1 MRSLSAGI
9 CLRVAVLAALAVSG
23 LAAASSAAAA
33 EPFGFSNFV
42 SATCNDA
49 ECISPFTQAAGHP
62 PVGLTVFKLNAV
74 GTAGKEAPVEDIRN
88 ERVDVPA
95 GLSTNPEALPQCS
108 MSEFGEEVAPGIFAE
123 STCSSKTVI
132 GVNKVVVVVPGPTDL
147 TIEGTVY
154 NLERPPGVPA
164 EFGVALPLEALGF
177 PGLYSHTLIEGGVSW
192 HSEIGLDKVSAI
204 PDSGDS
210 HEFFEVHNIGD
221 APPLLES
228 VLIYKGTAGENGK
241 HFLTVPSACATPQIS
256 RIEAESYGGKF
267 MSTVFPPAGE
277 LKATG
282 CDKVPF
288 APEIEVTPSQTLSDL
303 PNGVTIDVKV
313 PQEENGEEISPSAL
327 QKVEVLLPEGMTLNP
342 AAANGL
348 QACTD
353 EQFGKGTGREV
364 ACPAASKIG
373 TVRIETPL
381 LPAGSLVGDVYV
393 GKPLNNTPS
402 SGSDYRIF
410 INAESKRYGVA
421 VQLEGKVQANETTGR
436 LTTTISENPQTAF
449 SEFILTLSNDG
460 HTPLANPLICG
471 PATAATF
478 FPYTGLAAA
487 QDTDPFTVGCGTPP
501 FTPSQTVK
509 ALPASG
515 GSTTSFT
522 LGLSRSDG
530 QQYLRKVSATLP
542 AGMVAKIPSV
552 PLCAEPLAR
561 EGKCLEAS
569 QVGSVS
575 TSLGS
580 GGNPYVLQGSVY
592 LTGPYGGAPYG
603 LSIVVPAQEVGPYDY
618 GTIVTQ
624 AGISVDPYTAR
635 VTVAGTI
642 PTIVGGVPL
651 RLKALT
657 IAMTRGNF
665 MLNPTSCE
673 TLSTN
678 TTLTSTE
685 GTSTTIATPFQATG
699 CSSLAFKPKFSYSTN
714 AYTTKRFGASLNV
727 KVGETA
733 GEANMKSVKVTL
745 PLKLPSRTSTLK
757 EACLE
762 KTFAANPT
770 SCPVGAKVGTVK
782 VTTPTLAG
790 TLEGP
795 AYFVSHGGA
804 AFPDLDLVVK
814 GDGVTVILVGN
825 TNISKGITHT
835 TFAALP
841 DVPID
846 SFEMNLPTGGK
857 SALAANG
864 DFCKGKMY
872 MPTTVVGQN
881 GKTINEKI
889 QIHVAECPVKV
900 VGQKVQGRSASITAA
915 VSSAG
920 KLSTSGQDLMVLH
933 KKIGKAVGNAQIAVK
948 LSPLGE
954 KILATY
960 RRLDVKVRVG
970 FKSSTGAK
978 RESKAFVKLVFTS

>member
-9 CLRVAVLAALAVSG
+9 CLRVAVLTALAVSG
-23 LAAASSAAAA
+23 LVATSSAAAA

-49 ECISPFTQAAGHP
+49 ECVSPFTQAAGHP

-95 GLSTNPEALPQCS
+95 GLSTNPEAVPQCS
-108 MSEFGEEVAPGIFAE
+108 ISEFGKEVGPGIFE
-123 STCSSKTVI
+123 GSTCSSKTVI

-154 NLERPPGVPA
+154 NLERSPGVPA

-192 HSEIGLDKVSAI
+192 HSETGLDKVSTI

-210 HEFFEVHNIGD
+210 HEFFEVHNIGN

-267 MSTVFPPAGE
+267 TSTVFPPAGE

-288 APEIEVTPSQTLSDL
+288 APEIEITPSQTLPDL

-327 QKVEVLLPEGMTLNP
+327 QKAEVLLPEGMTLNP

-348 QACTD
+348 EACTD

-364 ACPAASKIG
+364 ACPAGSKIG

-436 LTTTISENPQTAF
+436 LKATISENPQTAF

-478 FPYTGLAAA
+478 FPYTGLATA
-487 QDTDPFTVGCGTPP
+487 QDADPFTVGCGTPL

-530 QQYLRKVSATLP
+530 QQYLQKVSATLP

-552 PLCAEPLAR
+552 PLCAEPLAK
-561 EGKCLEAS
+561 EGKCPAAS
-569 QVGSVS
+569 EVGSVT

-673 TLSTN
+673 MLSTN

-685 GTSTTIATPFQATG
+685 GTSATIATPFQATG

-727 KVGETA
+727 KVSETA

-745 PLKLPSRTSTLK
+745 PVKLPSRTSTLK

-762 KTFAANPT
+762 KTFAANPA
-770 SCPVGAKVGTVK
+770 SCPAGAQVGTVK
-782 VTTPTLAG
+782 VTTPTLPG

-846 SFEMNLPTGGK
+846 SFEMNLPTGEK

-889 QIHVAECPVKV
+889 QIHVAECPVRV
-900 VGQKVQGRSASITAA
+900 VGRKVQGRSASITAA

-920 KLSTSGQDLMVLH
+920 KLSTSGQDLAVLH

-954 KILATY
+954 RILATY

-978 RESKAFVKLVFTS
+978 RESKAFVKLIFTS